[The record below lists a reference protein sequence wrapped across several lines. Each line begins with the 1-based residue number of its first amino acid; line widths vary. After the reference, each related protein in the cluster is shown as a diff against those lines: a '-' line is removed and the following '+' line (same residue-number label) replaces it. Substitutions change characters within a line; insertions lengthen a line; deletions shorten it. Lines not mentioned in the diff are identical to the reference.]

1 MKTKVKICGVRELDD
16 AMAAVELGA
25 FAIGFNFYPPSPRY
39 LAPEKA
45 AQIIGKLPESVANHV
60 TSVGVFANE
69 DDPQKVAEVARQA
82 GMGTVQ
88 LHGPKIPPADSLP
101 GFTIIRAFQVGP
113 DFDLSELS
121 RYNANTYLLDGFSK
135 DKLGGTGQRFDW
147 TLARVAG
154 RYGRVSI
161 IVAGGLTPENVAA
174 AVRTARPFAVDVAG
188 GVESVPGRKDRKKME
203 AFFAAVREAGRE

>member
-16 AMAAVELGA
+16 ALAAVELGA

-39 LAPEKA
+39 LAPENA
-45 AQIIGKLPESVANHV
+45 AEIIGKLPESVLR
-60 TSVGVFANE
+60 VGVFANE

-82 GMGTVQ
+82 GVGTVQ

-101 GFTIIRAFQVGP
+101 GFTVIRAFQVGP

-121 RYNANTYLLDGFSK
+121 RYNASTYLLDGFSK

-147 TLARVAG
+147 TLAREAG

-161 IVAGGLTPENVAA
+161 IVAGGADAGECSGGGPHGTPLC
-174 AVRTARPFAVDVAG
+174 RGRSRGRGICARSQGPK
-188 GVESVPGRKDRKKME
+188 KDGSLLRRG
-203 AFFAAVREAGRE
+203 A